1 MLDSGG
7 RAVVIGD
14 DVYSTLA
21 LTGAKSEELFDD
33 VGDGAGLGSLHQLG
47 VFTQYTTGVTR
58 SVWLPTLAAFGQ
70 NFFVHY

>member
-21 LTGAKSEELFDD
+21 LTGEKWEELFDD
-33 VGDGAGLGSLHQLG
+33 VGDCAGLGTLNQFG
-47 VFTQYTTGVTR
+47 VLT
-58 SVWLPTLAAFGQ
+58 
-70 NFFVHY
+70 

>member
-1 MLDSGG
+1 MLNSVG

-33 VGDGAGLGSLHQLG
+33 VGDGAGLGTLNQFG
-47 VFTQYTTGVTR
+47 VLT
-58 SVWLPTLAAFGQ
+58 
-70 NFFVHY
+70 

>member
-33 VGDGAGLGSLHQLG
+33 VGDGAGLGTLHQFCVL
-47 VFTQYTTGVTR
+47 T
-58 SVWLPTLAAFGQ
+58 
-70 NFFVHY
+70 